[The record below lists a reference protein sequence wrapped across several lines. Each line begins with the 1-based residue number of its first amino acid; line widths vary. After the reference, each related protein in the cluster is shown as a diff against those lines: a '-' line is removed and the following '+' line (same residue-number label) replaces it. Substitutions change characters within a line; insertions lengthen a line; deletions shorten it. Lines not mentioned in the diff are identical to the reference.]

1 MNSSPPGSLAEDVV
15 EAGHAS
21 ARPPTELE
29 VQEVVVELDIVLGVV
44 LVLPVMVLGVHVA
57 SVGVVTVQAQQVVY
71 SVHAVH
77 GEAALRGI
85 LLTVVTIITITI
97 RVVVTITTISSD
109 VLHHADVPVSAA
121 ALVLALHPGE
131 EGGQGEAAHQPGH
144 GHKGEG
150 EGGSLQLT
158 AH

>member
-57 SVGVVTVQAQQVVY
+57 SVGVVAVQAQQVVY

-85 LLTVVTIITITI
+85 LLTVVTTIITITI
-97 RVVVTITTISSD
+97 TISVVVTITIISSD
-109 VLHHADVPVSAA
+109 VLRHADVPGTEGDVPAA

-144 GHKGEG
+144 GH
-150 EGGSLQLT
+150 
-158 AH
+158 